1 MKKIISLLLLIICMQ
16 YANANNIEVSNV
28 SIINAGAGAQ
38 YVKFDVK
45 WDNSWRVNTGPAN
58 YDGAY
63 VFFKYKTATGG
74 WIHVNCK
81 TNQPSPLNVIPAGFE
96 IGTRGTGLFV
106 YRNNSNIGVGNVNI
120 VNVQVGVLAIT
131 GGDLPYNI
139 DIRAYAIEM
148 VYIPAAQNLVSA
160 VAFGDGDGTNESL
173 YAIHSPNTNS
183 YSYADAS
190 IGGFSTFNVDAGVDD
205 ITVATP
211 SYFALTGG
219 NNSNGFFTQIGSYIF
234 FPTLGKM
241 WCMKY
246 EITQGAYRD
255 FLNTLYSSQQ
265 AARTANAPTSP
276 IGTGAL
282 TTSSNYRNY
291 VEISIPSTSPAV
303 AAVYGCDASGNNV
316 YDEPNDGEFVACN
329 YLSWLDISAWLD
341 WSGLMPM
348 TEIQFERICRG
359 HTSSL
364 ASNPSILGEYAWGGS
379 TINTVPGTIANP
391 FTATEIISN
400 SSAIVG
406 NANNNQLG
414 TNGPLRNGIF
424 ATATSNRITSGASFF
439 GVMDM
444 SGNLSEATV
453 TFGNLAG
460 RTFCKLDY
468 FFGDGQVGISGNAS
482 VNYWPGTSSA
492 NNLESVANVDCFY
505 NTGTKNRGGDF
516 LGANNLLQVSDRSD
530 GPVPLTR
537 TPNQGGRGVF
547 TVPPNF
553 VIL

>member
-1 MKKIISLLLLIICMQ
+1 MKKIISLFLLIISMQ

-63 VFFKYKTATGG
+63 VFFKYKTASGG
-74 WIHVNCK
+74 WTHLKCK
-81 TNQPSPLNVIPAGFE
+81 TIQSSPLNVIPAGFE

-106 YRNNSNIGVGNVNI
+106 YRNNTNLGVGNVNI
-120 VNVQVGVLAIT
+120 VNVQVGVLSSDL
-131 GGDLPYNI
+131 GDLPYNI
-139 DIRAYAIEM
+139 EIRAFAVEM
-148 VYIPAAQNLVSA
+148 VFIPTALTSVI
-160 VAFGDGDGTNESL
+160 FGDGDGTNESD
-173 YAIHSPNTNS
+173 YAFHAANSNFPGNGGINAFNIDPGLDDALVTQPNIFG
-183 YSYADAS
+183 
-190 IGGFSTFNVDAGVDD
+190 IGGTLS
-205 ITVATP
+205 
-211 SYFALTGG
+211 
-219 NNSNGFFTQIGSYIF
+219 NNSLNLPSFTF
-234 FPTLGKM
+234 LNFPSLGAV

-255 FLNTLYSSQQ
+255 FLNTLYYYQQ
-265 AARTANAPTSP
+265 TARTANIPTSP

-282 TTSSNYRNY
+282 TTSSNYRNFL
-291 VEISIPSTSPAV
+291 EISIPSTGSTV

-359 HTSSL
+359 HTSSP
-364 ASNPSILGEYAWGGS
+364 ASNPAILGEYAWGS
-379 TINTVPGTIANP
+379 TSINITPGIIANP

-400 SSAIVG
+400 SSNIAG

-424 ATATSNRITSGASFF
+424 ATPTSNRITSGSSFF

-453 TFGNLAG
+453 TIGNAAG
-460 RTFCKLDY
+460 RSFCKTDY
-468 FFGDGQVGISGNAS
+468 FYGDGQLGVSGNAS
-482 VNYWPGTSSA
+482 VNYWPGTSSS
-492 NNLESVANVDCFY
+492 NGSESLPNVDCFY
-505 NTGTKNRGGDF
+505 NTGTKNRGGNF
-516 LGANNLLQVSDRSD
+516 TTPNTNLRISDRSE
-530 GPVPLTR
+530 GEVSLLR
-537 TPNQGGRGVF
+537 LNYQGGRGVF
-547 TVPPNF
+547 TVPSNF